1 MSYWLD
7 ILLNVI
13 WPIAST
19 LTPIILGA
27 GFLWLQTKFPTKT
40 DFEDLK
46 TRVGHIEVQQ
56 GKDSLR
62 LSAIA
67 DDAEHSPTRI
77 ELLKELSTISSRLAH
92 VEATGKATEKAVATQ
107 NDYLHTLIEKGL
119 K

>member
-7 ILLNVI
+7 ILINVV

-27 GFLWLQTKFPTKT
+27 GFLWLQTKFPSKA
-40 DFEDLK
+40 DFDALK
-46 TRVGHIEVQQ
+46 TRVGDVEVQQ
-56 GKDSLR
+56 GKDGLR
-62 LSAIA
+62 IATLA

-77 ELLKELSTISSRLAH
+77 ELFSKVSAMSAKISHL
-92 VEATGKATEKAVATQ
+92 EATTKAIEKMLGTQ